1 MRLRDYSTAGIIV
14 RVSLTCRKMH
24 AADVSDAF
32 HMLGD
37 FLREDEH
44 YLASSQAY
52 GDLGLQGLNNAL
64 DIFLEHP
71 ELGFVWM
78 AYDEDGVAGICVVC
92 YAISTSMGSVVA
104 KLDDVSVKPDRRGKG
119 TGSEMLN
126 QLKEQ
131 LRREAVTRI
140 DVAVHL
146 QNPEARRFYE
156 KAGFVALNEE
166 RLSCLI
172 LNSNH
177 GSYGLKSG
185 FYPCNLWLGFIQVSD
200 FFEVFREGHHPTRSL
215 RPVEILRRN

>member
-1 MRLRDYSTAGIIV
+1 MG
-14 RVSLTCRKMH
+14 
-24 AADVSDAF
+24 AADVRDAF
-32 HMLGD
+32 HMLTD

-64 DIFLEHP
+64 DLFLEHP

-78 AYDEDGVAGICVVC
+78 AYDENGVAGTCVVC

-119 TGSEMLN
+119 IGTELME

-131 LRREAVTRI
+131 LRKEAVTRI

-146 QNPEARRFYE
+146 ENPEARRFYE
-156 KAGFVALNEE
+156 RAGFVRLNEE

-172 LNSNH
+172 
-177 GSYGLKSG
+177 
-185 FYPCNLWLGFIQVSD
+185 
-200 FFEVFREGHHPTRSL
+200 
-215 RPVEILRRN
+215 